1 MKLRNVLS
9 AFVAVGTMALMA
21 VGVQAATYS
30 AGAVSPEAGVA
41 SVPVV
46 VTPDAGASESVNGY
60 VMTLTYDKTK
70 VTPKVAAADATGADC
85 YAKAGTSF
93 ADGVLVSDV
102 VKEEGNNVTL
112 AVAWASATPVTVTE
126 AANMATVDFAVADTA
141 TGDIP
146 ITVSLAALTSDGS
159 ALTDVTTVTTSNGE
173 ITINGGNFL
182 RGDANGDGVVDIS
195 DTSMISQYLVGL
207 VTIDDK
213 YKLQADANNDGNID
227 ISDAS
232 MISQFLVGLATIP
245 E

>member
-93 ADGVLVSDV
+93 ANGVLVSDI

>member
-1 MKLRNVLS
+1 MKFRNVLS
-9 AFVAVGTMALMA
+9 AFVAVGAMALMA

-93 ADGVLVSDV
+93 ADGVLVSDI

-173 ITINGGNFL
+173 ITINGSNFL
-182 RGDANGDGVVDIS
+182 RGDANGDGVVDAKDAALVLQSLVDLGTIS
-195 DTSMISQYLVGL
+195 TENA
-207 VTIDDK
+207 DK
-213 YKLQADANNDGNID
+213 ADANNDGVV
-227 ISDAS
+227 DAKDAALILQS
-232 MISQFLVGLATIP
+232 LVDLGTIP
-245 E
+245 A

>member
-1 MKLRNVLS
+1 MKFRNVLS
-9 AFVAVGTMALMA
+9 AFVAVGAMALMA

-93 ADGVLVSDV
+93 ADGVLVSDI

-146 ITVSLAALTSDGS
+146 INVSLAALTSDGS

-173 ITINGGNFL
+173 ITINGSNFL
-182 RGDANGDGVVDIS
+182 RGDANGDGVVDAK
-195 DTSMISQYLVGL
+195 DAALVLQSL
-207 VTIDDK
+207 VD
-213 YKLQADANNDGNID
+213 LG
-227 ISDAS
+227 
-232 MISQFLVGLATIP
+232 TIP
-245 E
+245 A

>member
-93 ADGVLVSDV
+93 ANGVLVSDI

-146 ITVSLAALTSDGS
+146 ITVSLVALTSDGS